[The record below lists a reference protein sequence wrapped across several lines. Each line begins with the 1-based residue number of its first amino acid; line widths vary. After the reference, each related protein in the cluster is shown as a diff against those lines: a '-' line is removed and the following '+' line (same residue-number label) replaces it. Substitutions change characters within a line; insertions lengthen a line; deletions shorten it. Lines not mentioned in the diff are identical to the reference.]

1 MEESNLVQALAI
13 WGAVTGTI
21 GTVTGVIGLI
31 LRYRAHKRDNPCLQC
46 ESDFSFEHSA
56 GEANPKHKIIIRS
69 VGRRPVAVDYVRY
82 FMRPGRRWH
91 RVFKWYHWSNK
102 RWVYD
107 QSPRRLINLA
117 EGTKE
122 NILITVPNGFP
133 LGEVQK
139 VEVHD
144 QAGKVWKVSWP
155 RQGSLQSLIRI
166 QGLDG
171 NQEENER
178 QQCKVKGYLAGEY
191 YYIYAQWNQEPGKKS
206 SFKGRLFRLQTR
218 QEYDC
223 KWKDLIDNQ
232 IPRLL
237 REDVLEI
244 Q

>member
-1 MEESNLVQALAI
+1 MEESNLIQTLAT

-46 ESDFSFEHSA
+46 ESDFSFEHSS
-56 GEANPKHKIIIRS
+56 GEASPKHKITIRS

-102 RWVYD
+102 RWIYD
-107 QSPRRLINLA
+107 QSPRKPINLP

-122 NILITVPNGFP
+122 DILISVPNGFP

-139 VEVHD
+139 AEVHD
-144 QAGKVWKVSWP
+144 QAGNAWKVSWP
-155 RQGSLQSLIRI
+155 RRGRLRTLIRN
-166 QGLDG
+166 QALED

-178 QQCKVKGYLAGEY
+178 QQCQVKGYLAGEY
-191 YYIYAQWNQEPGKKS
+191 FHIYAQWNQEPGKKN
-206 SFKGRLFRLQTR
+206 SFKGRFFRFQTR
-218 QEYDC
+218 QEYER
-223 KWKDLIDNQ
+223 KWSDLIENQ
-232 IPRLL
+232 IPSLL
-237 REDVLEI
+237 QEEVSEI